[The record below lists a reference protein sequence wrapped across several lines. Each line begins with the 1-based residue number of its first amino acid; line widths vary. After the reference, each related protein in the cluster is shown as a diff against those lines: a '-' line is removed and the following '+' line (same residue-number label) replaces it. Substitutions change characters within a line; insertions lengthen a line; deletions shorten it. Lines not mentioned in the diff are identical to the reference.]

1 MRVFINPS
9 YTSPDRGDGG
19 IRRVVEAQQRYL
31 PSLGWDIASTPDE
44 ADLIANHGTSLVERP
59 GVPMANHNHGLYWED
74 YAFGDW
80 GDVANR
86 HVIDVMTRAQA
97 ITAPSQ
103 WVAHAISRGMLI
115 SPEVV
120 YHGVDADDWAHDET
134 HGGYVLWNKARVD
147 PVSDPSDMQ
156 RLADLLP
163 DVPFVST
170 FGKATPN
177 VTITGV
183 GSYEQ
188 MRPLVQR
195 AGVYLATARETFGIG
210 TLEALAAGVPVV
222 GWDYGGQREIIRQ
235 GETGYLVPFGDLAGL
250 ADAVQRCLVERD
262 RLSANCRADAA
273 GRWGWEDKIQR
284 YADLYTR
291 TVQAWR
297 QPRPK
302 VSVVITA
309 YNLGHYLSDAL
320 KSVDKQTMSDWECVI
335 VDDCS
340 TDEETQRYTKI
351 ADLHD
356 QMRYLRTPENLG
368 LAGARNYG
376 WQHAHGKYVLFLDAD
391 DQLAPNAL
399 DQLSAALDHD
409 SSIHIAY
416 GNLDIVNHDGQ
427 ERKRNPW
434 PDGDFHWQAQIAHL
448 NQLPYCSMLRRE
460 VLERSGGYRT
470 RDWRA
475 EDASLWSRVTS
486 FGFRAAHV
494 TSDTTLIYRL
504 HSAQKSRGEDSDG
517 DWTAWLPWRIAGEPR
532 SGFQAIRGGAQPN
545 ARLVPFGAQG
555 EPPVTR
561 KAWPVRH
568 HQHPVVSV
576 IIPVGPGHAE
586 YLIDAL
592 DSVQAQ
598 TMPEWECL
606 VIDDAWTLESRGGSA
621 FINTPVLP
629 VLNGHPWAQCIA
641 TGPNQRGTG
650 AARNT
655 GLAAATAPLVLF
667 LDADDVLVPRAL
679 ELLLKGYADSG
690 GRYAYSDW
698 LTLEDERRIDGPM
711 ERHEVE
717 DYDARAMLTGLR
729 HAVTALIPTDWAR
742 AVGGFDE
749 SLPVFEDWAFYCKLA
764 ASGYCGVRVAQPLLI
779 YRRQSGL
786 RTRMALRPRE
796 NGEDVPAYTPLG
808 EAAAAAI
815 IDRFTP
821 WTSGQE
827 AIMGCCGGS
836 APVVQAAHEALND
849 MLDFATGG
857 TLSAAS
863 PVENGAIRMEFVG
876 DQLGAQSYYGKGSKL
891 LYRAGREMGSRFHDV
906 DPRDVEYFLSL
917 GLFRIVA
924 PEPLM
929 AAAVAEPEMAVL
941 TEPRVQG
948 RVKGRR

>member
-9 YTSPDRGDGG
+9 YPSPDRGDGG

-31 PSLGWDIASTPDE
+31 PSLGWDIAITPDE
-44 ADLIANHGTSLVERP
+44 ADLIANHGTSLVERH
-59 GVPMANHNHGLYWED
+59 GVPMVNHNHGLYWED

-86 HVIDVMTRAQA
+86 HVIDVMTRAQT

-103 WVAHAISRGMLI
+103 WVAHAISRGMLV

-120 YHGVDADDWAHDET
+120 YHGVDADAWAHNEA

-156 RLADLLP
+156 RLASLLP
-163 DVPFVST
+163 NVPFVST
-170 FGKATPN
+170 FGTPTPN

-183 GSYEQ
+183 GSYAQ
-188 MRPLVQR
+188 MKPLIQR

-235 GETGYLVPFGDLAGL
+235 AETGYLVPFGDLEAL
-250 ADAVQRCLVERD
+250 ADAVRRAL
-262 RLSANCRADAA
+262 ANRAGLGAAARHDAA
-273 GRWGWEDKIQR
+273 DRWGWQDKIAQ
-284 YADLYTR
+284 YAALYTR
-291 TVQAWR
+291 AVQAW
-297 QPRPK
+297 QTPRPK

-309 YNLGHYLSDAL
+309 YNLAQYLPDAL
-320 KSVDKQTMSDWECVI
+320 NSVQAQTMNDYECLI
-335 VDDCS
+335 IDDCS
-340 TDEETQRYTKI
+340 TDETGTLTGRLTGTLGAKFRFTQ
-351 ADLHD
+351 
-356 QMRYLRTPENLG
+356 TPHNLG

-376 WQHAHGKYVLFLDAD
+376 WQHAKGRYILFLDAD

-399 DQLSAALDHD
+399 DVLSATLDQQTA
-409 SSIHIAY
+409 IHIAY

-434 PDGDFHWQAQIAHL
+434 PAGDFHWQAQIAHL
-448 NQLPYCSMLRRE
+448 NQLPYCSMMRRE

-494 TSDTTLIYRL
+494 TGDTCLIYRL

-517 DWTAWLPWRIAGEPR
+517 DWTAWLPWRIAGDPR
-532 SGFQAIRGGAQPN
+532 SGFQAIRSGAQPN

-561 KAWPVRH
+561 KAWPARH

-598 TMPEWECL
+598 TMPEWECIVVNDSGGAL
-606 VIDDAWTLESRGGSA
+606 DLAGSPWAHVIDAGDLGAGG
-621 FINTPVLP
+621 
-629 VLNGHPWAQCIA
+629 
-641 TGPNQRGTG
+641 
-650 AARNT
+650 ARNR
-655 GLAAATAPLVLF
+655 GLAHATAPLVLF

-679 ELLLKGYADSG
+679 DLLLKGYADSG

-698 LTLEDERRIDGPM
+698 LTLADERRIDGPM
-711 ERHEVE
+711 ERHDVE
-717 DYDARAMLTGLR
+717 EYDARAMLSGLR
-729 HAVTALIPTDWAR
+729 HAVTALVPAEWAR
-742 AVGGFDE
+742 AVGGFDA
-749 SLPVFEDWAFYCKLA
+749 SLPVFEDWDFYCKLA

-786 RTRMALRPRE
+786 RTRMALRPRAS
-796 NGEDVPAYTPLG
+796 GQDAPAYTPMG
-808 EAAAAAI
+808 EQAAAAI

-827 AIMGCCGGS
+827 ALMGCCGGS

-857 TLSAAS
+857 TLSAA
-863 PVENGAIRMEFVG
+863 PTENGAVRMEFIG
-876 DQLGAQSYYGKGSKL
+876 DQMGAQSYYGKGSGL

-929 AAAVAEPEMAVL
+929 AAAVAESEPMVA

-948 RVKGRR
+948 RVKGRRAAD